1 MNSNPNNKKRTK
13 LRISRAYFLLFLVL
27 TILFL
32 LGIGGVWI
40 YKEFS
45 DFNRESQNLRKESI
59 EKQKDL
65 LVRNA
70 NECLNFISYQN
81 KISEKR
87 LKTRLKNFV
96 NQAHAIANK
105 IYLENKGKISD
116 TEIKKRIKQALSA
129 LRFTSGRG
137 YIFIN
142 TLGGRGV
149 LYPFSKQNEG
159 KNLSNFQDLNNNF
172 IVKNEIELMKYKQE
186 AYTKYENN
194 HQVKNK
200 YNAYTKV
207 SFIKKFQPYNWY
219 LGSFAYIDDIKKEIQ
234 KEVLTRISQ
243 ISLENNNYFFV
254 YQKDG
259 ICLLHRD
266 TLSIGQNY
274 QNYKNP
280 IRRKNVELLLKSAIM
295 KESGFVSYP
304 DPDEKKGTKVSYVQ
318 YIKDWDWIIGAGIFT
333 SDIDKSIEIAGKE
346 LQGKVNRYITQIISV
361 IVLAIIILYFTT
373 RFISS
378 RMKQNFVSF
387 NNFFRRAS
395 TQSYKINTE
404 ELHFTEFQDLAITIN
419 RMIDIRTQK
428 EKELLL
434 AREKAEESD
443 RLKSSFLANMSH
455 EIRTPMNAIIGFSEL
470 LQQDDLP
477 QETRQ
482 QFFSHIR
489 NSGNTLLN
497 LINDIIDFSKIESGE
512 LKISKTTFSLNQLFE
527 ELFQTFEK
535 IKTKKGKDHIKL
547 EFTTGLDN
555 SNSLIYS
562 DPFRLKQIITNL
574 IDNALKFTEK
584 GNIHVTYQ
592 LDDDFLIFSVK
603 DSGIGI
609 SKDKQ
614 ELIFSRFRQADD
626 SHARRFGGTGLGLSI
641 SRKLAEL
648 LNGTMWVEST
658 VDVGSSFFIKIPYLK
673 NENTAPTP
681 LKKNIKL
688 KNGYNKKLAGKKIL
702 IVDDYKVNLT
712 LIEQMLQA
720 TGLELY
726 VAENGQLA
734 IEHCIK
740 NHFDLVLLDLQ
751 MPEIN
756 GYDTLKLIRKEHP
769 QIKIIAQTAYALANE
784 KEQILKSGFNGYI
797 SKPIVRQ
804 ELLDLIYQMI

>member
-1 MNSNPNNKKRTK
+1 MNSNPTHKKPTK

-27 TILFL
+27 TISFL

-45 DFNRESQNLRKESI
+45 DFHKESQNLRKESI
-59 EKQKDL
+59 ERQKDL

-81 KISEKR
+81 KISE
-87 LKTRLKNFV
+87 TRLKHRLENFV
-96 NQAHAIANK
+96 KQAHAIANN
-105 IYLENKGKISD
+105 IYLGNKGKIPD
-116 TEIKKRIKQALSA
+116 TEIKKRIKQAITA

-142 TLGGRGV
+142 TLGGKGV
-149 LYPFSKQNEG
+149 LYPFSKENEG
-159 KNLSNFQDLNNNF
+159 KNLSNFQDLNKNF
-172 IVKNEIELMKYKQE
+172 IVKNEIELMRYKEE
-186 AYTKYENN
+186 AYTKYEN
-194 HQVKNK
+194 HHMVKNK

-207 SFIKKFQPYNWY
+207 SFIKKFKPYNWY
-219 LGSFAYIDDIKKEIQ
+219 MGSFAYLDDMKGEIQ

-243 ISLENNNYFFV
+243 ISLDNNNYFFV

-259 ICLLHRD
+259 KCLLHGD
-266 TLSIGQNY
+266 SVSIGQNY

-280 IRRKNVELLLKSAIM
+280 IRRKNVEMLLKSAVM

-304 DPDEKKGTKVSYVQ
+304 DPDAEKGTKVSYIQ
-318 YIKDWDWIIGAGIFT
+318 YIEDWNWIIGAGVFT

-346 LQGKVNRYITQIISV
+346 LQSKVNRYIIQIISI

-373 RFISS
+373 RYISS

-470 LQQDDLP
+470 LQQEDLP

-527 ELFQTFEK
+527 ELYQTFEK

-555 SNSLIYS
+555 SNSLVYS
-562 DPFRLKQIITNL
+562 DPLRLKQIITNL
-574 IDNALKFTEK
+574 VDNALKFTEK
-584 GNIHVTYQ
+584 GIIQVSYQ
-592 LDDDFLIFSVK
+592 VDVDSLIFSVK

-614 ELIFSRFRQADD
+614 DVIFSRFRQADD

-658 VDVGSSFFIKIPYLK
+658 VDIGSSFFIKIPFLQNEKAELTPINK
-673 NENTAPTP
+673 NT
-681 LKKNIKL
+681 KR
-688 KNGYNKKLAGKKIL
+688 KNGYNKNLYGKKVL

-712 LIEQMLQA
+712 LIEQMLHA

-734 IEHCIK
+734 IEYCIK
-740 NHFDLVLLDLQ
+740 HQIDLVLLDLQ
-751 MPEIN
+751 MPELN
-756 GYDTLKLIRKEHP
+756 GYDTLKLMRKEQP
-769 QIKIIAQTAYALANE
+769 KIKIIAQTAYALANE
-784 KEQILKSGFNGYI
+784 KEQILNSGFNGYI
-797 SKPIVRQ
+797 SKPIVRK
-804 ELLDLIYQMI
+804 ELLELIYQMI